1 MNKKMTNI
9 LIAGMVATGVSQ
21 SVVSCYNLNEY
32 KEKQIQLQT
41 KCDKMQLDLK
51 KTKDEVKYKDKE
63 INRLKNE
70 NESLEKENKQLKECP
85 TEHLKQSKENC
96 GEPIK
101 MTLTYY
107 GDKEDE
113 NGGYAGIDAQGN
125 KLEDGTVASNVYK
138 FGTEFVLNGKVYTV
152 NDRGG
157 SNFDSPNRLDVFVE
171 REQGES
177 DEHYENRI
185 SNLGRDTVT
194 MYMR

>member
-1 MNKKMTNI
+1 MEKNNK
-9 LIAGMVATGVSQ
+9 
-21 SVVSCYNLNEY
+21 
-32 KEKQIQLQT
+32 
-41 KCDKMQLDLK
+41 
-51 KTKDEVKYKDKE
+51 EVKHKDKE
-63 INRLKNE
+63 IEKLKKE
-70 NESLEKENKQLKECP
+70 NESLKKENKQLKECP
-85 TEHLKQSKENC
+85 TKYLKQEKY

-185 SNLGRDTVT
+185 SNLGKDTVT